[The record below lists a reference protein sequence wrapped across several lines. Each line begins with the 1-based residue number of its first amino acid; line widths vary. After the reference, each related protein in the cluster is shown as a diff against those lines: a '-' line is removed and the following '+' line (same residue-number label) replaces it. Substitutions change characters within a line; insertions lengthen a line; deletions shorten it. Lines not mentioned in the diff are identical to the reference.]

1 MRIAVIGAGNVGR
14 ALGEGWRST
23 GNTVV
28 YGVRD
33 PGAERYG
40 GLKHVATVPEA
51 LEGADVVVLAVP
63 WMSAVE
69 IAADHLKSNN
79 GPVIV
84 DATNALF
91 GPKPDAPSVAAA
103 IAVASGSD
111 RVVKGFNTTGWENM
125 ADPEYPKGGRAMM
138 PVAGD
143 DPEAKRTVMDLA
155 GQLGFE
161 PIDAGE
167 LENAV
172 LLESLTSLWIAL
184 ARGRYGRNIAFSL
197 LRR

>member
-1 MRIAVIGAGNVGR
+1 MRIAVMGAGNVGK

-33 PGAERYG
+33 PEDSKYRD
-40 GLKHVATVPEA
+40 LKHVATVPAA

-63 WMSAVE
+63 WKSAVE
-69 IAADHLKSNN
+69 IAADHLKTGN

-91 GPKPDAPSVAAA
+91 GPKPDDRSVAAA
-103 IAVASGSD
+103 VANASGSD
-111 RVVKGFNTTGWENM
+111 RVVKAFNTTGWENM

-143 DPEAKRTVMDLA
+143 DRDAKRTVMDLA

-161 PIDAGE
+161 PIDAGG
-167 LENAV
+167 LENAG